1 MPSYV
6 SVTLSQK
13 QFLKN
18 LLCCSTLINN
28 SKEKLAL
35 EKGGYKDFQVQGVP
49 QLCKIHLLQNKAGG
63 RKLSQTK
70 ETVRKKKTVKISKA
84 QREEEDSS
92 KGGGRKSAQRRKRRE
107 IGHNIVKHEA
117 RTVGDGRP

>member
-18 LLCCSTLINN
+18 LLCCSTLNNN
-28 SKEKLAL
+28 SEEKQAL

-49 QLCKIHLLQNKAGG
+49 L
-63 RKLSQTK
+63 
-70 ETVRKKKTVKISKA
+70 TVRDTTLAK
-84 QREEEDSS
+84 
-92 KGGGRKSAQRRKRRE
+92 
-107 IGHNIVKHEA
+107 
-117 RTVGDGRP
+117 